1 MLNYRAPTLLDSHPL
16 SFHGFQ
22 GLSRADKAQSCG
34 KSGRALC
41 GLTRAPLVGESG
53 GQSSGTHPWGNKA
66 AWRGSELEL
75 GGWHSSGT
83 WRRRQWPVAH
93 GLGGLRRLPG
103 SPEALDSAGEGRHQP
118 TSNVVFTVFVA
129 LTSEASSTRSRVLED
144 HTGLCTRVAPCS
156 VVLTPLNCV
165 CSSRPA
171 RCPLRSGGH
180 RLPFSHGHT
189 LSDPPWPLLSEAL
202 TGKACETRGVSG
214 EGKQSPDPTRCTSA
228 RLSPSP
234 HGAGAGVFSLQGKVF
249 I

>member
-34 KSGRALC
+34 KSGRALR

-118 TSNVVFTVFVA
+118 TSNVVSPSLRPSHLKLQAHILATWRI
-129 LTSEASSTRSRVLED
+129 TPAS
-144 HTGLCTRVAPCS
+144 
-156 VVLTPLNCV
+156 
-165 CSSRPA
+165 A
-171 RCPLRSGGH
+171 RG
-180 RLPFSHGHT
+180 
-189 LSDPPWPLLSEAL
+189 WPLL
-202 TGKACETRGVSG
+202 R
-214 EGKQSPDPTRCTSA
+214 
-228 RLSPSP
+228 SP
-234 HGAGAGVFSLQGKVF
+234 HPP
-249 I
+249 

>member
-1 MLNYRAPTLLDSHPL
+1 M
-16 SFHGFQ
+16 
-22 GLSRADKAQSCG
+22 
-34 KSGRALC
+34 
-41 GLTRAPLVGESG
+41 GESG

-165 CSSRPA
+165 RSSRPA

-180 RLPFSHGHT
+180 RLPFSHWTHLERPALASSLRGTHGKGLRNT
-189 LSDPPWPLLSEAL
+189 WSERRREAKPRPNSLHVGSAQPLTSRGGGGSVLFA
-202 TGKACETRGVSG
+202 GKGIYMTRY
-214 EGKQSPDPTRCTSA
+214 C
-228 RLSPSP
+228 
-234 HGAGAGVFSLQGKVF
+234 VFTQDIWGQ
-249 I
+249 

>member
-22 GLSRADKAQSCG
+22 GLSRAEKAQSCG

-41 GLTRAPLVGESG
+41 GLTRAPLVSESG
-53 GQSSGTHPWGNKA
+53 GAELWHTSLGDKA

-103 SPEALDSAGEGRHQP
+103 SPEALDSAVGGRHQP

-129 LTSEASSTRSRVLED
+129 LTSEALNTCSRDLED

-171 RCPLRSGGH
+171 RCVQAG
-180 RLPFSHGHT
+180 T
-189 LSDPPWPLLSEAL
+189 
-202 TGKACETRGVSG
+202 ACLFHMDT
-214 EGKQSPDPTRCTSA
+214 P
-228 RLSPSP
+228 
-234 HGAGAGVFSLQGKVF
+234 
-249 I
+249 